1 MIPKI
6 IHYCWFGGRLK
17 PDTLKQCLE
26 SWKKYCP
33 DFEIIEWN
41 ETNTKH
47 YQNKFF
53 KDALRKKKYAFVS
66 DYIRVKVLYEFG
78 GIYLDTDML
87 LLKPINTLLNY
98 NFFSGF
104 EVEDRVNYALF
115 GGIKKHMFFFEMLNY
130 YNKTEFDEFNP
141 PIITHAFKNVI
152 NSTTLK
158 ENEILFKPDCFY
170 PLTFQNREKDYTLFI
185 TEETYAVHLWD
196 HSWKQDKSNEILEL
210 VGNLN
215 IVFNDYLFF
224 NYSNK
229 YFIRYFRGFSR
240 QIFYYLRNKF
250 IN

>member
-1 MIPKI
+1 MIPKV
-6 IHYCWFGGRLK
+6 IHYCWFGGRPK
-17 PDTLKQCLE
+17 PDAFKQCLE
-26 SWKKYCP
+26 SWKLYCP
-33 DFEIIEWN
+33 DFKIIEWN

-104 EVEDRVNYALF
+104 EVENRVAYGLF
-115 GGIKKHMFFFEMLNY
+115 GGVKGHRFIFEMLDY
-130 YNKTEFDEFNP
+130 YVKTEFDEFNP

-152 NSTTLK
+152 NSTSLK

-185 TEETYAVHLWD
+185 TEETYAVHLWN
-196 HSWKQDKSNEILEL
+196 HSWKVENNE
-210 VGNLN
+210 N
-215 IVFNDYLFF
+215 
-224 NYSNK
+224 
-229 YFIRYFRGFSR
+229 
-240 QIFYYLRNKF
+240 IFYLLKKIKIVLIDFIFYGYSLKYLKRYLKEF
-250 IN
+250 LRKIYLGLKSRFK